1 MSSLE
6 AAVSRGDVAD
16 YVNALFVVYFILI
29 FGRIV
34 LSWVIAA
41 RGSLPYSTPLRA
53 VTDFIMQTTDPYLN
67 VFRRLLPPLGGA
79 RMAIDISP
87 ILAIFLLFIV
97 QGIVVDLI
105 RG

>member
-1 MSSLE
+1 MNIPL
-6 AAVSRGDVAD
+6 ALSRGDIAE
-16 YVNALFVVYFILI
+16 YVDALFLVYFILI
-29 FGRIV
+29 FARIV

-41 RGSLPYSTPLRA
+41 RGSLPYVQPLPM
-53 VTDFIMQTTDPYLN
+53 VTEFITQTTDPYLN
-67 VFRRLLPPLGGA
+67 LFRRLIPPLGGA

-87 ILAIFLLFIV
+87 ILAIFVLFIV